1 MPRDAKIA
9 RAKVLANKAAMDSEY
24 TYSDRWQPADIS
36 NPLSIHSTAELIE
49 AAKTGK
55 VEVEARLLSY
65 AKKTESGKS
74 VAKRGYRCLDT
85 KGFVE
90 AATLKRD
97 SKQLKEAL
105 DLFALDLERV
115 SGGGAVG
122 QDFIPLLGG
131 PFNKQLYYYDYMRMH
146 ALAFN
151 AYHHDPLARATV
163 QITRDFTLGRGF
175 RVDCKSDKHL
185 AVWRAFEDVNN
196 LQMLVRQIAEELS
209 IYGEVMPWFLPNRDT
224 KIAFMVRP
232 GQEPPKGLLPRVR
245 LIDPSCIWDII
256 TYPEDITRVL
266 AYQWV
271 APTQYQTYTAK
282 DGGSQVPGTKFI
294 YQQIPAAEVL
304 HYRINCVSNEKRGR
318 SDLFPALGYMK
329 RLRDSVQYAVLS
341 MQKQAAWSIDTT
353 IDGSAADIDAY
364 VAAIAQQASIAAAGS
379 EFVHNKQVSRQFL
392 ANVAG
397 KAGGSDAFDWCLSM
411 IAAGVGIPVQY
422 YGTHLSGAGTR
433 ASALVA
439 TEPVAKKFEVRQG
452 DYEAILK
459 MISRKLWDAMGMEQV
474 DIEVTF
480 PELIVQDRSAK
491 VKDLAAGQAAGW
503 ISKKRAAEIFAK
515 EMGITEYEYEAELA
529 DIAKERGPEA
539 NPLTATGSSISK
551 IAADLAGQG
560 SSSGAGQ
567 PSGVS
572 SEMRAQVAKNDG

>member
-1 MPRDAKIA
+1 MVQQA
-9 RAKVLANKAAMDSEY
+9 RARVLANKAVLESEFK
-24 TYSDRWQPADIS
+24 YSDRWQPWDGRDT
-36 NPLSIHSTAELIE
+36 LQIHSTHELLE
-49 AAKTGK
+49 AVRNKK
-55 VEVEARLLSY
+55 VEVDARVLAFS
-65 AKKTESGKS
+65 KDGKHRGI
-74 VAKRGYRCLDT
+74 KRLDT
-85 KGFVE
+85 AGFQE
-90 AATLKRD
+90 AFRQNAHRKFREATD
-97 SKQLKEAL
+97 F
-105 DLFALDLERV
+105 FALDLENAA
-115 SGGGAVG
+115 GAGVG
-122 QDFIPLLGG
+122 NDFIPLLGG

-146 ALAFN
+146 ALAFQ
-151 AYHHDPLARATV
+151 AFHHDPMGGATV
-163 QITRDFTLGRGF
+163 NITRDFTLGRGF

-209 IYGEVMPWFLPNRDT
+209 IYGEVMPWFLPNNAT
-224 KIAFMVRP
+224 KIAYQIRP

-294 YQQIPAAEVL
+294 YQQIPASEVL

-318 SDLFPALGYMK
+318 SDLFRALGFMK
-329 RLRDSVQYAVLS
+329 RLRDSVQYSVLS

-353 IDGSAADIDAY
+353 IEGDAAAIDAY
-364 VAAIAQQASIAAAGS
+364 VASLQQQASIVAAGS
-379 EFVHNKQVSRQFL
+379 EFVHNKQVTRQFL
-392 ANVAG
+392 ANAAG
-397 KAGGSDAFDWCLSM
+397 KAGGSDAFEWCLSM
-411 IAAGVGIPVQY
+411 IAAATGIPVQY
-422 YGTHLSGAGTR
+422 YGTHLSGASTR

-459 MISRKLWDAMGMEQV
+459 MIAKKLWEHMKMPPV
-474 DIEVTF
+474 DIEVSF

-491 VKDLAAGQAAGW
+491 VKDLAAGNAAGW
-503 ISKKRAAEIFAK
+503 ISKKRTAEIFAK
-515 EMGITEYEYEAELA
+515 EMGITEYDFDSEQREIANERAA
-529 DIAKERGPEA
+529 DPAG

-551 IAADLAGQG
+551 IAGELANPD
-560 SSSGAGQ
+560 SSSAGGM

-572 SEMRAQVAKNDG
+572 SEQRAQIARNDG